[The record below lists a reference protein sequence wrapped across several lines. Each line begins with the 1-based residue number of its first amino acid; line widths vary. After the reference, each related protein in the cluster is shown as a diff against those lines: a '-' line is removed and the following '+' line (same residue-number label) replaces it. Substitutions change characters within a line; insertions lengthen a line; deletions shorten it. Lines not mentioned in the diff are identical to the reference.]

1 MTAPHTRNVT
11 RLFRQAS
18 AEDVSAGRDWYAR
31 ASRLAAELAE
41 SLPTSHPHHGDV
53 SRAAA
58 VIAVL
63 SPQLSWSS
71 NVRAAR
77 DVYAAATAV
86 HGHTY
91 GTANDRT
98 ASVANAFRGLSAN
111 GAKAARLLTTNAPT
125 DEIVSGP
132 KVTAFWRTIADPT
145 DPRGVVVDRHAVD
158 VTVNQV
164 TDDATRGRL
173 LGRRGAYEVVSACYV
188 RAARILSAEL
198 GEPITPAEVQAVTW
212 TTWRRIAAPGPGRK
226 GDQRKRTR
234 QLSWSEVARKDAAGL
249 CPASSPDY
257 SEPHIPDGDTCAEC
271 GASLY

>member
-1 MTAPHTRNVT
+1 MVTTLAPHTRNVT
-11 RLFRQAS
+11 RLFRSAS
-18 AEDVSAGRDWYAR
+18 PEDMSAGRDWYAR

-41 SLPTSHPHHGDV
+41 SLPADHPHHGDV

-63 SPQLSWSS
+63 SPQLSWTA

-77 DVYAAATAV
+77 DVYEAASRLAWRMTGERDDDAI
-86 HGHTY
+86 
-91 GTANDRT
+91 AFIAD
-98 ASVANAFRGLSAN
+98 AFRGLRRN
-111 GAKAARLLTTNAPT
+111 GRKAARLLTTNDPT

-158 VTVNQV
+158 VTINRV

-173 LGRRGAYEVVSACYV
+173 LGKRGAYEVVSACYV
-188 RAARILSAEL
+188 RAARILAAEL

-212 TTWRRIAAPGPGRK
+212 TTWRRVAAPGSGRK
-226 GDQRKRTR
+226 GDQR
-234 QLSWSEVARKDAAGL
+234 AR
-249 CPASSPDY
+249 
-257 SEPHIPDGDTCAEC
+257 
-271 GASLY
+271 

>member
-31 ASRLAAELAE
+31 ASRLAAELAD

-63 SPQLSWSS
+63 SPQLSWSA
-71 NVRAAR
+71 NVKGAR
-77 DVYAAATAV
+77 DVYWVAGDV
-86 HGHTY
+86 HIHHGS
-91 GTANDRT
+91 AEQIVR
-98 ASVANAFRGLSAN
+98 AFRGLRSN
-111 GAKAARLLTTNAPT
+111 GAKAARLLTTTDPT

-158 VTVNQV
+158 VTVNRV

-198 GEPITPAEVQAVTW
+198 TAAGEPPITPAEVQAVTW

-249 CPASSPDY
+249 CPASPDY